1 MRGRFRRHRAEP
13 QEMNITAFMN
23 LMVILVPFLL
33 ITAVFTRL
41 TILELHLPASS
52 SGAANNKN
60 LQLEIIIRS
69 DALEIGER
77 SRGVIKRLDKTAKG
91 YDTKTLTQVLQQVK
105 EKFPDKTSAT
115 ILSEANTS
123 YETMVQVMDAVRVYT
138 VVTAG
143 SATQYDLFPDISIG
157 DAPRPAQAAAQ
168 NPARKGNK

>member
-1 MRGRFRRHRAEP
+1 MRSRFRRHRLEP
-13 QEMNITAFMN
+13 EEMNITAFMN

-41 TILELHLPASS
+41 TILELNLPAGSS
-52 SGAANNKN
+52 AAANSQQ

-91 YDTKTLTQVLQQVK
+91 YDTKALSQVLQQVK
-105 EKFPDKTSAT
+105 EKFPDKTNAT

-138 VVTAG
+138 VVSAG
-143 SATQYDLFPDISIG
+143 SVTQYELFPEISIG
-157 DAPRPAQAAAQ
+157 DAPGLVSSAAPT
-168 NPARKGNK
+168 PARKEK

>member
-1 MRGRFRRHRAEP
+1 MRTRFRRHRLEP

-41 TILELHLPASS
+41 TILELHLPAGS
-52 SGAANNKN
+52 SGPSNTQS
-60 LQLEIIIRS
+60 LQLEVIIRS

-91 YDTKTLTQVLQQVK
+91 YDTKALSQVLQQVK
-105 EKFPDKTSAT
+105 EKFPDKTNVT

-123 YETMVQVMDAVRVYT
+123 YETMVKVMDAVRVYT
-138 VVTAG
+138 VATAG
-143 SATQYDLFPDISIG
+143 SVTQYELFPDISIG
-157 DAPRPAQAAAQ
+157 DAPRHNAAPAA
-168 NPARKGNK
+168 ARKGK